1 MSVLIFYIYLALAL
15 TAGCLCSRKLHS
27 PDDFYVAGR
36 KAGTLQVAGSLLATI
51 LGSSAI
57 LGSIDFAYARGWAG
71 AWFML
76 CGAAGLLVLSFLVH
90 RLFAFRGYHLPA
102 LLGTFYGESV
112 KRMSAAV
119 IALAWIG
126 VVGAQLIGAA
136 KITTALFGL
145 PHGGTVAAIGLTL
158 IAYTALGGQLS
169 ILKTDLW
176 QLVLILL
183 GLLCIFIL
191 LAIRTPDLHG
201 APPMLSDKF
210 TPWELLVMLLTY
222 STTYVAGPDIYSRLF
237 CARDES
243 SSRRALLLSCAVLL
257 PVAFVLAFI
266 GVYGAKFFP
275 DAQGSVL
282 FAIAKSE
289 FPAPVALVLYLAIF
303 SAILSS
309 ADTTLFTAGTLLSQF
324 FRTEMRS
331 WNSIRATRWCIAA
344 LGLFAIATALL
355 CTSILGVFMAAMA
368 VYSGAFIVPVLWGI
382 AGRRSSKKAV
392 VAAIVAGGLLALAG
406 KLLPG
411 GYGSALVIAAFA
423 ANLLILWAGRD
434 SGGN

>member
-1 MSVLIFYIYLALAL
+1 MSALVFYIYLALAL
-15 TAGCLCSRKLHS
+15 TVGCLCSRKLHS

-102 LLGTFYGESV
+102 LLGTFYGEGV

-136 KITTALFGL
+136 EITTALFGL
-145 PHGGTVAAIGLTL
+145 PHGGTVIAIGLTL

-183 GLLCIFIL
+183 GLLCLFIL
-191 LAIRTPDLHG
+191 LAIKTPDLHG

-210 TPWELLVMLLTY
+210 TPWDLLVMLLTY
-222 STTYVAGPDIYSRLF
+222 STTFVAGPDIYSRLF
-237 CARDES
+237 CARDEK
-243 SSRRALLLSCAVLL
+243 SSRHALLLSCAVLI
-257 PVAFVLAFI
+257 PVAFVLAYI
-266 GVYGAKFFP
+266 GIYGAKAHP
-275 DAQGSVL
+275 DAHGSIL
-282 FAIAKSE
+282 FAIVQGDFS
-289 FPAPVALVLYLAIF
+289 APMALLLYLAIF

-331 WNSIRATRWCIAA
+331 WNSIRTTRCCIAA
-344 LGLFAIATALL
+344 LGLFAVATALL
-355 CTSILGVFMAAMA
+355 CKSILGVFLAAMA
-368 VYSGAFIVPVLWGI
+368 VYSGAFIIPVLWGL
-382 AGRRSSKKAV
+382 AGRRSSRKAV
-392 VAAIVAGGLLALAG
+392 AAAIIAGGLLALAG
-406 KLLPG
+406 KLLPAP
-411 GYGSALVIAAFA
+411 YGNALVIAAFVV
-423 ANLLILWAGRD
+423 NMILLWAGRD